1 MDFGPPDEAN
11 TLQATPVTSMR
22 STVCEPEEREEVAMD
37 NPRPEKVAIVD
48 EVKQNFEASNAVV
61 LTEYR
66 GLDVD
71 AMQAL
76 RGALREAGGNYK
88 IYKNSL
94 VRFAANDLE
103 LGIDDLLTGPT
114 AIAFVTRADDGTPGD
129 TVTVAK
135 ALKTFAKD
143 HPDLIIKGGL
153 LDDQL
158 LAPDEINRLADVAP
172 REELLARFAGGL
184 AAPLQKFAGL
194 LQAVPRD
201 FAYGLSALIADGG
214 SGEAPAD
221 GAEAT
226 PADDA
231 PAPDAAVDDATD
243 PQISDEAATDEAA
256 EPETETE
263 TETPAEASAEAE
275 ATNTDAADAA
285 EEE

>member
-1 MDFGPPDEAN
+1 
-11 TLQATPVTSMR
+11 
-22 STVCEPEEREEVAMD
+22 MD

-76 RGALREAGGNYK
+76 RGALREAGGHYK

-103 LGIDDLLTGPT
+103 LGIDDLLSGPT

-158 LAPDEINRLADVAP
+158 LAPDEINRLAEIAP
-172 REELLARFAGGL
+172 REELLARLAGGL
-184 AAPLQKFAGL
+184 AAPLQKLAGL

-201 FAYGLSALIADGG
+201 FAYGLSALIAEGG
-214 SGEAPAD
+214 AGEAPAD
-221 GAEAT
+221 G
-226 PADDA
+226 DA
-231 PAPDAAVDDATD
+231 APPEDAAAVDAAADTSVA
-243 PQISDEAATDEAA
+243 DEAATEAA
-256 EPETETE
+256 ETETE
-263 TETPAEASAEAE
+263 IPAEASAEAE
-275 ATNTDAADAA
+275 TTNTDAADAA